1 MKFQYAVVGI
11 GDALPI
17 KHLVAET
24 PDLVFR
30 RLVGADLH
38 FTDHTNALIPESP
51 ALIEIDASLIVRQ
64 KLFDLV
70 GRSVRCEVNF
80 VAVYLAGGKHCSY
93 NGITLFVDGRNE
105 RRLLLGDKLKQL

>member
-1 MKFQYAVVGI
+1 MSETDLFQLRNGQYILSEELSAKMYY
-11 GDALPI
+11 I
-17 KHLVAET
+17 K
-24 PDLVFR
+24 
-30 RLVGADLH
+30 
-38 FTDHTNALIPESP
+38 NALIPESP
-51 ALIEIDASLIVRQ
+51 ALIKIDASLIVRQ

-80 VAVYLAGGKHCSY
+80 VAVYLAGGEHCSY